1 MESRVKIPVRGMYW
15 AGIRDKEAVEGDM
28 IEETEDGKE
37 QAKCSPPNSAVT
49 GTVVFKDRKLDPETE
64 FTANGKSFRP
74 ADGSNHYATFE
85 PSDRVGRGKIY
96 FAKGDETE
104 YECTPSIHFEPSETL
119 NKQQAL
125 LLMNLTNTGYGKVQ
139 GRNDDGHLVAET
151 VDVTVV
157 EKEGAK

>member
-1 MESRVKIPVRGMYW
+1 MESRVEIPVRGMYW
-15 AGIRDKEAVEGDM
+15 AGIRDKEAFEGDM

-37 QAKCSPPNSAVT
+37 QAKCSPPNSAVI
-49 GTVVFKDRKLDPETE
+49 GTAVFKDRKLDPETE

-74 ADGSNHYATFE
+74 AAGSNHYATFE
-85 PSDRVGRGKIY
+85 PTKRGGKIY

-104 YECTPSIHFEPSETL
+104 YDCTPSIHFEPSETL

-139 GRNDDGHLVAET
+139 GRNDDGHVVAET
-151 VDVTVV
+151 VDETVV
-157 EKEGAK
+157 GKEEAK